1 MNWLGLTRMKSG
13 RPSKGQVPITHNPF
27 THWRRRQYEL
37 GMKRSQQIA
46 VARLRLICCLKVG
59 VVIPN
64 TKAPISTTIG
74 ISKLAAR
81 YQI

>member
-1 MNWLGLTRMKSG
+1 
-13 RPSKGQVPITHNPF
+13 
-27 THWRRRQYEL
+27 
-37 GMKRSQQIA
+37 MKRSQQIA